1 MELSTS
7 SNFFGQ
13 LYKVRTTLIELF
25 EEQGYHVSKYANFS
39 IAELQTMLKNN
50 EMDMMIEKDT
60 KKAFIKFYEI
70 TGDSNKTLKQPILES
85 FVSQYFELEETLQ
98 KSDDLIIIVN
108 EDPTETIQN
117 VMKHIWEQQGIYVNI
132 ISIKRLQFN
141 ILSHTLVPKHT
152 LLSKEEKAEFYK
164 KFNIK
169 KSDEIPEISRFD
181 AVAMAICMRP
191 DDVCKII
198 RPSKTSIEG
207 IYYRNCVN
215 K

>member
-7 SNFFGQ
+7 SNFFQQ
-13 LYKVRTTLIELF
+13 LYKVRTTLLELF
-25 EEQGYHVSKYANFS
+25 EEQGYHVSNYANFS
-39 IAELQTMLKNN
+39 IVELQTMLKNK
-50 EMDMMIEKDT
+50 EMDMMFEKQG
-60 KKAFIKFYEI
+60 KKALIKFYEI

-85 FVSQYFELEETLQ
+85 FVSQYFVLEETLQ
-98 KSDDLIIIVN
+98 KSDDLILIVN

-141 ILSHTLVPKHT
+141 ILSHTLVPKHA
-152 LLSKEEKAEFYK
+152 LLTSEEKTEFYK

-169 KSDEIPEISRFD
+169 KGDEIPEISRFD
-181 AVAMAICMRP
+181 AVATAICMRP

>member
-1 MELSTS
+1 
-7 SNFFGQ
+7 
-13 LYKVRTTLIELF
+13 
-25 EEQGYHVSKYANFS
+25 
-39 IAELQTMLKNN
+39 
-50 EMDMMIEKDT
+50 
-60 KKAFIKFYEI
+60 
-70 TGDSNKTLKQPILES
+70 
-85 FVSQYFELEETLQ
+85 
-98 KSDDLIIIVN
+98 LIIIVN

-132 ISIKRLQFN
+132 ISVKRLQFN

-152 LLSKEEKAEFYK
+152 LLTSEEKTEFYK